1 MQRPTDRDRD
11 GLGDRMFRI
20 YISMR
25 GDKGV
30 SFLKKKKKKY
40 CICVSRRGKLV
51 ARRHFT
57 TSR

>member
-25 GDKGV
+25 GNKGV
-30 SFLKKKKKKY
+30 SFLKKKKKC

-51 ARRHFT
+51 ASRRHFM